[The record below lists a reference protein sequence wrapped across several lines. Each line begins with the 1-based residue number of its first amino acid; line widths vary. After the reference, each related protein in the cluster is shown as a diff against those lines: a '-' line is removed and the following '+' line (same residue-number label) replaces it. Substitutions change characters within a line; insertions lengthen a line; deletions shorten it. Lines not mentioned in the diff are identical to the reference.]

1 LALAVQVT
9 QAVLLE
15 QMAIRQYLVLI
26 TQLAAEGVGVHLP
39 QPFQAVLE
47 VVLLIM
53 PHQQALLEFQDKVL
67 QVAMAQLMELLIPQL
82 AQGAVRVLLEV
93 MGQVLV
99 LAQLGALV
107 LPVQLQDLQF
117 FMRVAAVELRMLVL
131 E

>member
-1 LALAVQVT
+1 MGQVT

-39 QPFQAVLE
+39 QPFQAALV

-67 QVAMAQLMELLIPQL
+67 QVAMAQQMELLIHQL
-82 AQGAVRVLLEV
+82 AVAEVRVLLAQQELRQAPALRV
-93 MGQVLV
+93 ELAY
-99 LAQLGALV
+99 LAQLQG
-107 LPVQLQDLQF
+107 LPC
-117 FMRVAAVELRMLVL
+117 FMQVVVVELRMLVL